1 MLVEVKE
8 SKFVRD
14 TSSMALINKDNN
26 ARDEYYA
33 KVKMMKLQ
41 KDEINRLQTEMS
53 SMKEDLT
60 EIKQIL
66 KELIGKGSNG

>member
-1 MLVEVKE
+1 
-8 SKFVRD
+8 
-14 TSSMALINKDNN
+14 MALINKDNN

>member
-33 KVKMMKLQ
+33 KVRMMKIQ

>member
-33 KVKMMKLQ
+33 KVRMMKLQ

>member
-1 MLVEVKE
+1 
-8 SKFVRD
+8 
-14 TSSMALINKDNN
+14 MALINKDNN

-33 KVKMMKLQ
+33 KVRMMKLQ

>member
-1 MLVEVKE
+1 MFVEVKE